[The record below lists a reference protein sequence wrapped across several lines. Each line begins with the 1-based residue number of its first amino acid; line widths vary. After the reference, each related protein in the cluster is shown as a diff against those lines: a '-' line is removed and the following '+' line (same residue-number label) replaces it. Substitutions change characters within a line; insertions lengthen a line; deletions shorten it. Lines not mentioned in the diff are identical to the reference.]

1 MTEQEDKMRGD
12 GSFAVRDAVIQKEK
26 KRERG
31 FGVSFQGAKMRKS
44 IPSLRWLVQAI
55 YTLFYVLVGVE
66 FSYFYTGIIE
76 GNFHLYRPPAVEGF
90 LPIGSFLGL
99 RHFLATGTYD
109 SVHPAGLTIIM
120 AVIVSALLSRKSFC
134 AWICPVGCL
143 SRMIERGNKRLLK
156 NRITVPLL
164 LDHFLMSV
172 KYALCAFF
180 IYVIFF
186 KMSVKDV
193 EMFLSSPYNIA
204 ADAKMLMFF
213 LDMSRTTLIVLLVI
227 VALSA
232 LVKNFWCRY
241 LCPYGALLGVIS
253 FFSPLSVKRDARVCI
268 DCRSCSRECPY
279 QIRVHQKSSVRT
291 VECTACFNCVST
303 CPVDDCLTVNYFG
316 KKRLK
321 ELTVPLLLLA
331 VILSF
336 YLVARVTNHW
346 ESRVDSGTFARFYSI
361 AETLDHPR

>member
-1 MTEQEDKMRGD
+1 MRGY

-31 FGVSFQGAKMRKS
+31 FGVSFKGAKLRKS
-44 IPSLRWLVQAI
+44 IPSLRWLVQAL

-90 LPIGSFLGL
+90 LPIGSLLGL

-143 SRMIERGNKRLLK
+143 SRMIEQGNKRLLK
-156 NRITVPLL
+156 NRITVPPL
-164 LDHFLMSV
+164 LDHLLMSV

-213 LDMSRTTLIVLLVI
+213 LDMSRPTLIVLLAI

-253 FFSPLSVKRDARVCI
+253 FFSPLSVKRDAGVCI

-291 VECTACFNCVST
+291 VECTACLNCVST

-336 YLVARVTNHW
+336 YLAARVTNHW